1 MLGVLP
7 STPSTVL
14 LPSRVVRAVAASAAV
29 AIVLLSFSAIAVAQE
44 SKTVALAKQLAA
56 ALDAGKLDSVAEPNP
71 TNPGTF
77 VAALYFAGSQ
87 LLVVSAK
94 YSVPQLLNDK
104 LAKKDYRDVY
114 IDLNS
119 ASVPE
124 TKIFIEDLG
133 ADGLKAKRED
143 NQPFDSYESGGK
155 RTSFDNDWKRQKLTE
170 QEYMKIYSTA
180 EEDYAQMLTALLAQV
195 KRTS

>member
-1 MLGVLP
+1 MLGVLSSMP
-7 STPSTVL
+7 STLL
-14 LPSRVVRAVAASAAV
+14 LPSRIVRAVAASAAV

-44 SKTVALAKQLAA
+44 SKTAALAKQLAA
-56 ALDAGKLDSVAEPNP
+56 ALDAGKLDSVAAPNP

-104 LAKKDYRDVY
+104 LAKKEYRDVY

-124 TKIFIEDLG
+124 TKIFVEDLG

-180 EEDYAQMLTALLAQV
+180 EDDYAQMLTALLAQV
-195 KRTS
+195 KKTS